1 MSLAPAFRIRAWIAE
16 VGMHDRPFRCLSQ
29 RWSSILALFTLITFL
44 TSTVAPAWAMNS
56 VRGGAL
62 PQPLPLF
69 PSDNWWNLDIGNWPV
84 DPKSES
90 FISFINNGGTRR
102 LHPDFGGNVGTGNA
116 IYGMPYAVVTNVT
129 DADLKAVQ
137 FQYSGESDG
146 VDQSTDT
153 SFPFYPIPPE
163 AITQPLWIEG
173 GEPGNIDRRSSQDR
187 HLLIVD
193 KDRNHLYE
201 LYNLFYSTTQR
212 QWFAGSGAFIDMNT
226 NNRRPDTWTSADA
239 AGLAI
244 LPGLVR
250 YDEVYDPTVTEIRH
264 AFRVTVRATN
274 GYVYPA
280 SHRAGSTP
288 SALPM
293 GARLRLKASVDVT
306 QRTSDPN
313 IEKIFRAMQRYG
325 LIVADNGS
333 DMYVTGTYDTRWN
346 NDILNPAFRNL
357 TASDFEVVQ
366 LGYNPPPAAPASLTA
381 LGVSPASVT
390 GGQAATGAVSLSGA
404 APAGGAVVR
413 LVSANPAASMP
424 SSLTIPENASSAN
437 FTVSTSTVTSTTV
450 GNITATYAGVTK
462 SAILTVNPTPAALL
476 SLSLTPTSVVGG
488 SSSVGTV
495 TLDKAASTPVMV
507 SLASSKPAKAVL
519 PATVT
524 VPPGASSATF
534 NIDTT
539 KPRRKTNATISAS
552 YGGVMKSVTLTIV
565 RRQILARC
573 RERESSCGRQEWTFS
588 ANRHSIRNALS

>member
-1 MSLAPAFRIRAWIAE
+1 MHERRFR
-16 VGMHDRPFRCLSQ
+16 FLSPD
-29 RWSSILALFTLITFL
+29 WSSIVALLTLVAFL
-44 TSTVAPAWAMNS
+44 TSSVAPAWAMNS

-69 PSDNWWNLDIGNWPV
+69 PPDNWWNMDISNWPV
-84 DPKSES
+84 DPRSEN

-102 LHPDFGGNVGTGNA
+102 LHPDFGGNAGTGNA

-129 DADLKAVQ
+129 DADLKPVQ
-137 FQYSGESDG
+137 FQYSDESDG
-146 VDQSTDT
+146 VDHSTDT

-163 AITQPLWIEG
+163 AITQPFWIEG
-173 GEPGNIDRRSSQDR
+173 GDPGNVDRRSSQDR

-201 LYNLFYSTTQR
+201 LYNVFYSTTQR
-212 QWFAGSGAFIDMNT
+212 KWFAGSGAFFDMNT

-250 YDEVYDPTVTEIRH
+250 YDEVYDPTVTEIHH

-288 SALPM
+288 GALPM

-313 IEKIFRAMQRYG
+313 VQKIFRAMQRYG

-357 TASDFEVVQ
+357 MASDFEVVQ
-366 LGYNPPPAAPASLTA
+366 LGYNPPPATPASLSS
-381 LGVSPASVT
+381 LGVSPSSVT

-404 APAGGAVVR
+404 APAGGAVVS
-413 LVSANPAASMP
+413 LASANPAALVP
-424 SSLTIPENASSAN
+424 TSLTIPENASSAN

-462 SAILTVNPTPAALL
+462 SATLTVKPPAPAALL
-476 SLSLTPTSVVGG
+476 SLSLNPTRVVGG

-495 TLDKAASTPVMV
+495 TLDKAASNPVVV

-519 PATVT
+519 PANVT
-524 VPPGASSATF
+524 VPAGASSATF
-534 NIDTT
+534 NISTIRI
-539 KPRRKTNATISAS
+539 RRRTNATISAS
-552 YGGVMKSVTLTIV
+552 YGGMIKSATLTIE
-565 RRQILARC
+565 RR
-573 RERESSCGRQEWTFS
+573 
-588 ANRHSIRNALS
+588 